1 MQDPF
6 SGLENTLG
14 AQGMATE
21 DCLGSPE
28 QQLVQRLNKEEEV
41 RVTKERN

>member
-6 SGLENTLG
+6 SGLENTTG

-28 QQLVQRLNKEEEV
+28 QLVQRLNKEEEV
-41 RVTKERN
+41 RVTTMQYA